1 MTSEMDRKLI
11 AELSHRKVPIVFLDV
26 GKATDR
32 ISNIS
37 IDYAQGIRQAISHL
51 AQLGHKRIGFI
62 SGPSHLKSARIR
74 RAAFLEHL
82 HSIGAV
88 VSANLVQEGDHKIA
102 GGQRAMEELLALKN
116 PPTAVLTSNDL
127 SAYGAL
133 NAIHAHGLNVP
144 EDVSVIGFD
153 DIDFSQF
160 TKPLPPSRF
169 RSPTSATRLSAPC
182 SVCSEVTLM
191 ARNIRS
197 LLILWCVP
205 QRDMPRGRSNV
216 SYEEAPVPR
225 PLHPHIAACRS
236 GSVIQQSSAPRRLPG
251 SLGHTGFS
259 GVLGNRDQ
267 FGVGSAISDLALDRL
282 GELAAGWQHFPGSSY
297 LVNRKL
303 LGA

>member
-1 MTSEMDRKLI
+1 LGLIVSDIANPFFPELVKGFEQMAMSHKLSVIVTNTNYSSERMTMCVREMLEHKVDGVAIMTSEMDRKLI

-160 TKPLPPSRF
+160 TKPPL
-169 RSPTSATRLSAPC
+169 TT
-182 SVCSEVTLM
+182 
-191 ARNIRS
+191 IKIS
-197 LLILWCVP
+197 LT
-205 QRDMPRGRSNV
+205 D
-216 SYEEAPVPR
+216 
-225 PLHPHIAACRS
+225 
-236 GSVIQQSSAPRRLPG
+236 
-251 SLGHTGFS
+251 LGHTAFRALQR
-259 GVLGNRDQ
+259 VLRGDANGQ
-267 FGVGSAISDLALDRL
+267 EYTIATN
-282 GELAAGWQHFPGSSY
+282 
-297 LVNRKL
+297 LVVRASTGHAPRKVKRFI
-303 LGA
+303 